1 MAEKVVGILGG
12 MGPDATVDFI
22 QRIINLTPADD
33 DCDHIRMLIDN
44 NPKVPSRIK
53 AIIEKTGQ
61 NPSPTMIEMAK
72 GLEKQG
78 ADFLVVPCNTAH
90 FYFNDL
96 KSSIKIPILNM
107 VELTV
112 EEIVKNQSNI
122 KTVGLLASPAV
133 LITGLFKKA
142 FDKKNIIL
150 KYPSDQ
156 YQENVLESIKEIKA
170 GNCGKEQI
178 KKNQIG
184 IDYLVENDA
193 EAIIIGCTELSVIA
207 KDIFSKVPFYDSS
220 QILAENVV
228 KIVKSNLS

>member
-12 MGPDATVDFI
+12 MGPDATVDFM

-78 ADFLVVPCNTAH
+78 ADLLVMPCNTAH

-107 VELTV
+107 VELTA

-142 FDKKNIIL
+142 FDRRNIIL
-150 KYPSDQ
+150 EYPSDQ
-156 YQENVLESIKEIKA
+156 FQEKVLKSIKEIKA

-178 KKNQIG
+178 KTNQIA
-184 IDYLVENDA
+184 IDYMVENDS

-207 KDIFSKVPFYDSS
+207 KDISFKVPFYDSS
-220 QILAENVV
+220 QILAKNVV
-228 KIVKSNLS
+228 KIVKSNPS